1 MKAPCPGCFCVKG
14 IPDMIINQDHE
25 AYRER
30 WRSIGTGRFNG
41 AFFYSKE
48 ICRNMIPLIQ
58 TDRNWITILVPNVAV
73 DHSIV
78 FIHNNLHPENYD
90 WLQTYGYKDLILVC
104 GVPETC
110 EKVAHLGTPI
120 YLPLSIDVEYVKQ
133 FKTAKTRKIAY
144 AGRRAKRRNA
154 KLPKYIDYIEGIKR
168 EEFLKLIAKYDTVYA
183 VGRSAIEA
191 KALGCKLKAYDPR
204 FPKVSFWKVIDNKTA
219 AKMLQE
225 KLDEID
231 GKGIR

>member
-1 MKAPCPGCFCVKG
+1 
-14 IPDMIINQDHE
+14 MIINHNDRR
-25 AYRER
+25 YRDR
-30 WRSIGTGRFNG
+30 WELEGENKYNG
-41 AFFYSKE
+41 AYYYSQE
-48 ICRNMIPLIQ
+48 ICENIIPLVN
-58 TDRNWITILVPNVAV
+58 TTRNWITVNAKGAGCN
-73 DHSIV
+73 HAIV

-90 WLQTYGYKDLILVC
+90 WLGRYGYKDLVLVC

-120 YLPLSIDVEYVKQ
+120 YLPLSIDVEYVKS
-133 FKTAKTRKIAY
+133 FKTDKTRKAAY

-154 KLPKYIDYIEGIKR
+154 NLPKGIDYVEGVKR
-168 EEFLKLIAKYDTVYA
+168 EDFLRKIAKYETVYA

-204 FPKVSFWKVIDNKTA
+204 YPKVSVWKVLDNKAA
-219 AKMLQE
+219 AKILQA

-231 GKGIR
+231 G

>member
-1 MKAPCPGCFCVKG
+1 
-14 IPDMIINQDHE
+14 MIIDHNDRR
-25 AYRER
+25 YRDKWNLME
-30 WRSIGTGRFNG
+30 GNKYNG
-41 AFFYSKE
+41 AFYYSKE
-48 ICRNMIPLIQ
+48 IVENIIPNVK
-58 TDRNWITILVPNVAV
+58 TDRNWITVNVQGAGA
-73 DHSIV
+73 DHAIV

-144 AGRRAKRRNA
+144 AGRRTKRRNA
-154 KLPKYIDYIEGIKR
+154 KLPKGIDYIEGIKR

-231 GKGIR
+231 GKGIRETIL

>member
-1 MKAPCPGCFCVKG
+1 
-14 IPDMIINQDHE
+14 MIIDHNDRR
-25 AYRER
+25 YRDKWNLME
-30 WRSIGTGRFNG
+30 GNKYNG
-41 AFFYSKE
+41 AFYYSKE
-48 ICRNMIPLIQ
+48 IVANIIPNVK
-58 TDRNWITILVPNVAV
+58 TDRNWITVNVQGAGA
-73 DHSIV
+73 DHAIV

-133 FKTAKTRKIAY
+133 FKTAKTTKIAY
-144 AGRRAKRRNA
+144 AGRRTKRRNA
-154 KLPKYIDYIEGIKR
+154 KLPKGIDYIEGIKR

-231 GKGIR
+231 GKGIRETIL

>member
-1 MKAPCPGCFCVKG
+1 
-14 IPDMIINQDHE
+14 MIIDHNDRR
-25 AYRER
+25 YRELR
-30 WRSIGTGRFNG
+30 ARQGENKHNG
-41 AFFYSKE
+41 AYYYSRE
-48 ICRNMIPLIQ
+48 IVENIIPNVK
-58 TDRNWITILVPNVAV
+58 TDRSWITVNVQGAGA
-73 DHSIV
+73 DHAIV

-90 WLQTYGYKDLILVC
+90 WLATYGYKDLILVC

-133 FKTAKTRKIAY
+133 FKTDKTRKIAY
-144 AGRRAKRRNA
+144 AGRRAKRRNT
-154 KLPKYIDYIEGIKR
+154 KLPKGIDYIEGIGR
-168 EEFLKLIAKYDTVYA
+168 EDFLKRIAKYDTVYA

-204 FPKVSFWKVIDNKTA
+204 YPKVSVWKVLDNKAA
-219 AKMLQE
+219 AKILQA

-231 GKGIR
+231 G